1 MKWYLIDKIYGPLLA
16 EGSLVQANSSKEAL
30 EKTINKKVKKA
41 GRDAQYS
48 VIESNEKGQYHYDRR
63 KWQYY
68 KIII

>member
-48 VIESNEKGQYHYDRR
+48 VIESMKKANTIMTGENGN
-63 KWQYY
+63 
-68 KIII
+68 IIK